1 MLLSPLVGSG
11 AICPTSSELIN
22 IEAAALN
29 MTEPGSTGIGGD
41 IFCLYWDAKQKKVHA
56 LNGSGRSPK
65 NTTLDQV
72 RKQLGIPAEKN
83 SQIPLLS
90 ALAATVPGAPA
101 GWVDAIEKF
110 GSGRLTM
117 EQILMPAIEL
127 GEQGFPVSELSASF
141 VGCLLVFDWYTW
153 LMEHSGKKPKAL

>member
-1 MLLSPLVGSG
+1 MIPQLTDCRMQQLPLVSSR
-11 AICPTSSELIN
+11 AIDFAPPVLTKN
-22 IEAAALN
+22 EAAAMN
-29 MTEPGSTGIGGD
+29 ITEPGSTGIGGD

-65 NTTLDQV
+65 NTTLQQL
-72 RKQLGIPAEKN
+72 RKELEIPSGKN
-83 SQIPLLS
+83 GQIPLLS

-101 GWVDAIEKF
+101 GWVDTVEKF

-127 GEQGFPVSELSASF
+127 GEQGFPVSELSASY
-141 VGCLLVFDWYTW
+141 VGHPSSQTGI
-153 LMEHSGKKPKAL
+153 HG